1 MPKVGGSGMAII
13 DEQGGGPCWGPDGLK
28 IDLEKRVARSRLGS
42 YYAKLPNGDRTLFSD
57 KEGQTA
63 RLTAVRVYV
72 GLGETEKAASYKPVS
87 CAAVLSR
94 DEPARSV
101 SLSAVRAAVAAWRA
115 GIDSRAR
122 LIYDGRSFFSYTK
135 AAMASFS
142 SRAACFLAGGQ
153 DSIVGLVLARD
164 DAAEAAVQQ
173 GQLREQREAG
183 EARRQRARQVVH
195 VEREVGHAGEAAER
209 NRHRAR
215 VLGVAKPENGQA
227 GEAAQARRQ
236 LSAQRIVPDLQ
247 VNQLRQGATEAVRDG
262 AA

>member
-1 MPKVGGSGMAII
+1 LRLPTTLVCTAGALKPSTRALTAKALRCWWLSLKLVRRACWSGACCPLSTLFAGSFVGGYNPKGWLGYGDWRDAISAFLFARNQVGGAKFVKVPKVGGSGMAII

-94 DEPARSV
+94 DVPARSV

-115 GIDSRAR
+115 GVDSRAR
-122 LIYDGRSFFSYTK
+122 LISDGH
-135 AAMASFS
+135 S
-142 SRAACFLAGGQ
+142 SRIQRRHG
-153 DSIVGLVLARD
+153 VL
-164 DAAEAAVQQ
+164 
-173 GQLREQREAG
+173 
-183 EARRQRARQVVH
+183 
-195 VEREVGHAGEAAER
+195 
-209 NRHRAR
+209 
-215 VLGVAKPENGQA
+215 
-227 GEAAQARRQ
+227 
-236 LSAQRIVPDLQ
+236 
-247 VNQLRQGATEAVRDG
+247 
-262 AA
+262 